1 MTQCTL
7 YQIGI
12 HHELSDT
19 DLAHATLPTPDRR
32 PAPQRT
38 PPALLTAG
46 DPASAFTQLRLLA
59 ITA

>member
-38 PPALLTAG
+38 PPALLAAG
-46 DPASAFTQLRLLA
+46 DPSSAFT
-59 ITA
+59 